1 MAQMNIDPTSALYW
15 LPKLKE
21 ESQLRVPSTIF
32 VPCDYQEMWKML
44 DGEAAEYGLD
54 ALLTAG
60 KLLGYPVFLRTDL
73 SSAKHEGPDAYK
85 VSGPDHWPSRVWRTI
100 EDNAMKDLWP
110 SAFLVRE
117 WLDLEAPFVA
127 FGGHPI
133 ANEWRVFASGDR
145 VHCYHFYWPEE
156 AISYFPSE
164 EPEHW
169 QEQLRRMS
177 EALMP
182 FSLLEMARMAASLC
196 PESKAWSVDF
206 AKDKQGLWWLIDMA
220 EAKASR
226 HPNDCPNV
234 SMLKG
239 V

>member
-1 MAQMNIDPTSALYW
+1 
-15 LPKLKE
+15 
-21 ESQLRVPSTIF
+21 
-32 VPCDYQEMWKML
+32 ML

-60 KLLGYPVFLRTDL
+60 ERLGYPVFLRTDL

-85 VSGPDHWPSRVWRTI
+85 VEGPDDWPSRVWRTI

-145 VHCYHFYWPEE
+145 VHCHHFYWPEE
-156 AISYFPSE
+156 AISYFPGE

-169 QEQLRRMS
+169 QEQLREMS
-177 EALMP
+177 YRVMP
-182 FSLLEMARMAASLC
+182 YSLRVKAKTAAQLC
-196 PESKAWSVDF
+196 PEGKAWSVDF
-206 AKDKQGLWWLIDMA
+206 AKDKAGDWWLIDMA
-220 EAKASR
+220 EAKASW
-226 HPNDCPNV
+226 HPDDCPNEA
-234 SMLKG
+234 MLKG